1 MPLPRSLG
9 NGCASATSIV
19 IADADSV
26 MESVDRFMCGI
37 GAAFEGFAYARTCSV
52 SHPDGLACRC
62 KMEVFVL
69 PAGGRLL
76 DITRLTGDAVL
87 FAWYSVFSERSW
99 RQARSL
105 RLFPDSCS
113 SAVGRLLR
121 WTLAPCPRSS
131 CRSECGMISSRLNAA
146 CVDIHADARNR
157 AAVFG

>member
-1 MPLPRSLG
+1 MALPRSLG
-9 NGCASATSIV
+9 NGRASATSIV

-69 PAGGRLL
+69 PAGGRIL

-87 FAWYSVFSERSW
+87 FALVF
-99 RQARSL
+99 
-105 RLFPDSCS
+105 
-113 SAVGRLLR
+113 RLLR
-121 WTLAPCPRSS
+121 AFMATSAEPALVPGQLFKRCRLAPSIDPCIVPPF
-131 CRSECGMISSRLNAA
+131 ELPP
-146 CVDIHADARNR
+146 V
-157 AAVFG
+157 